1 MIKRLKIKFIVLA
14 MTSLVVLLAVIV
26 AGMNM
31 INYSSVVSDADNT
44 LSLLSKNKGTFSN
57 IEKGKGNQ
65 LPHGMSKELPYES
78 RYFSVILDADGKIIG
93 TETTKIVSVDSSS
106 AAEYAKKAAGKEA
119 AKGFVENFRYVRYRE
134 ANGERII
141 FLDCGRKLDS
151 FYTFLYASIG
161 MSVAGLAVIFF
172 VIFFFAGKILRPV
185 IESYA
190 KQKQFITDAGHELKT
205 PLTIIN
211 ANVDILEMEI
221 GENDSLCDIVQQTKR
236 LCSLTDNLVTLARM
250 EEGES
255 TIRKIEFPVSEVVT
269 SAATPFRALAL
280 QQNKTFKCDIQPW
293 LTLNGND
300 KAIEQLVCIL
310 MDNALK
316 YSPEGGEISLSMIK
330 QNKTICLSVSNSTA
344 DKIDGENLSRVFERF
359 YRTDASRNSESG
371 GHGIGLSVAKAI
383 VTTHGGKIQATCEG
397 EYSFKVTATFPM

>member
-14 MTSLVVLLAVIV
+14 MTSLTVLLAVIV
-26 AGMNM
+26 AGMNV
-31 INYSSVVSDADNT
+31 INYSSVVSDADST
-44 LSLLSKNKGTFSN
+44 LSLLSKNKGTFSG
-57 IEKGKGNQ
+57 IEKGKGNP

-78 RYFSVILDADGKIIG
+78 RYFSVILDEGGEIVG
-93 TETTKIVSVDSSS
+93 TESSKIVSVDASS
-106 AAEYAKKAAGKEA
+106 AAEYAEKVMNSEA
-119 AKGFVENFRYVRYRE
+119 VKGFVGNFRYVRYRE
-134 ANGERII
+134 ADGERII

-151 FYTFLYASIG
+151 FYTFLYASVG
-161 MSVAGLAVIFF
+161 MSVAGLLVIFF
-172 VIFFFAGKILRPV
+172 VIFFVAGKILRPV
-185 IESYA
+185 TESYE

-221 GENDSLCDIVQQTKR
+221 GENDSLCDIAQQTKR
-236 LCSLTDNLVTLARM
+236 LRSLTDNLVTLARM

-255 TIRKIEFPVSEVVT
+255 TIQKIEFPVSEVVT

-280 QQNKTFKCDIQPW
+280 AQNKTFECNIQPW
-293 LTLNGND
+293 LTLYGND

-316 YSPEGGEISLSMIK
+316 YSPDGGDIALSMIK
-330 QNKTICLSVSNSTA
+330 QNKAICLSVSNSTA
-344 DKIDGENLSRVFERF
+344 DPIDSESLDHVFERF

-383 VTTHGGKIQATCEG
+383 VTSHGGKIQATCDG
-397 EYSFKVTATFPM
+397 EYSFKVTATLPA